1 MDKKSVVAA
10 LFLRLGLLIVD
21 FEVQRTKKIKR
32 SSEEF
37 SEESSIR
44 IKLRLLFPKFWE
56 IFLKN

>member
-10 LFLRLGLLIVD
+10 LFPRLGLFIVD
-21 FEVQRTKKIKR
+21 FEVQRTKKVKR

-44 IKLRLLFPKFWE
+44 IKLKLLFPFLE
-56 IFLKN
+56 IFLK